1 MPNHRRRQRNL
12 FDEVDASHL
21 PPLEE
26 KLQQTVTQLLALWLQ
41 ALAKDIEAEVD
52 DEQDQC

>member
-1 MPNHRRRQRNL
+1 MRDHRRRQRNL
-12 FDEVDASHL
+12 FDEVDTSHL

-41 ALAKDIEAEVD
+41 ALAMAIEAEVD
-52 DEQDQC
+52 DEQNQC